1 MLCRRY
7 VLISPCAPSRAVA
20 ISCAS
25 RGSRPMGVLSAGV
38 DVFIG
43 FASFANRRPRSKVY
57 GVGRSTATSSLV
69 LVFPAARDIVMVD
82 ARAD

>member
-1 MLCRRY
+1 
-7 VLISPCAPSRAVA
+7 
-20 ISCAS
+20 
-25 RGSRPMGVLSAGV
+25 MGVLSAGV